1 MVTATENKLT
11 AKQVVGYA
19 MGDLG
24 GCMTFA
30 LMGSMVTRYYTNVLQ
45 VDTRILALLLFIWN
59 IWDAVNDP
67 LMGILMDKVY
77 AKRHTKGGKFRP
89 WILRTSPLL
98 CISAIAFWTVPTFFE
113 GAAMLAVL
121 FFCKILYEGCYTM
134 FNIPMGSLLGAM
146 ATNGTER
153 STLSSARGFG
163 SVVGN
168 VLPLMILPQI
178 LARYGD
184 TSFAFGVGAAI
195 CAVIGFVFC
204 LLHYAW
210 TQERNQAALE
220 MSSSDESINLRDM
233 ADIFTKNRLFVA
245 LVLHGICI
253 CTQQYVAQTMGSYM
267 YADVLGDIGMMS
279 VQSSFS
285 MVFNIAVL
293 VLCPIAVRRIGLEK
307 MVRICLILGA
317 VTYCG
322 LFVCMGVWNVSA
334 FAYMIVSSVAAS
346 FSSVSIFMQW
356 GLVATVN
363 DYHEMVTGKRTEGTI
378 YGVFN
383 LSRRFG
389 QTIGNSAAILAI
401 GWMGYQVGQPTQSA
415 MTVMGIKAGC
425 LMVPAVFLVGSWV
438 AFRFIWNIT
447 PELRTKLE
455 KGKQK

>member
-293 VLCPIAVRRIGLEK
+293 VLCPIAVRSIGLEK
-307 MVRICLILGA
+307 WCE
-317 VTYCG
+317 
-322 LFVCMGVWNVSA
+322 SA
-334 FAYMIVSSVAAS
+334 
-346 FSSVSIFMQW
+346 
-356 GLVATVN
+356 
-363 DYHEMVTGKRTEGTI
+363 
-378 YGVFN
+378 
-383 LSRRFG
+383 
-389 QTIGNSAAILAI
+389 
-401 GWMGYQVGQPTQSA
+401 
-415 MTVMGIKAGC
+415 
-425 LMVPAVFLVGSWV
+425 
-438 AFRFIWNIT
+438 
-447 PELRTKLE
+447 
-455 KGKQK
+455 